1 MTEEKLTLNGRG
13 CPLVQDDW
21 NSHRNDLAD
30 VREGITELLRHT
42 QHLAHL
48 PRVAEGVEELN
59 QRIEGVRNDLIGPA
73 TSADR
78 VPLKVVEWLAKAQS
92 VVILVL
98 VVVIGFLLTGEKMGW
113 INELHK

>member
-1 MTEEKLTLNGRG
+1 MCPDSLANRLKS
-13 CPLVQDDW
+13 CPLVDADW
-21 NSHRNDLAD
+21 QSHRNDLND

-59 QRIEGVRNDLIGPA
+59 SRIQGVRDDLIGPA
-73 TSADR
+73 TSLDR
-78 VPLKVVEWLAKAQS
+78 IPMKAAVWVAKAQS
-92 VVILVL
+92 IVILVL
-98 VVVIGFLLTGEKMGW
+98 AGVIGFLLTGEKLGW